1 MIKINQQILI
11 NKDLY
16 MHEKAFWQSIIDNKG
31 ALPEGESLDAMTDE
45 LLGFLR
51 SPDAKLRDGFGY
63 EILGHWILTGQ
74 YDSVKLQSFLN
85 RWLSNLSEGLGE
97 TDTDSVLV
105 RSFAALML
113 SILVYYDMKSPW
125 IAPEDYARLLD
136 TVTDYFGKEVD
147 IRGFEPEKGWM
158 HAIAH
163 TGDVLKFLARDAKTD
178 KAGLE
183 RILAAIANRIKLPQT
198 VFTHSE
204 EERISLAFLDVL
216 KRQLLDEESLKT
228 WLEGFSADAT
238 ASKKTD
244 FDVMD
249 YYARQNSKNFLRAL
263 YFTLAKNK
271 DVPSATNLEYVIY
284 TLMKDY

>member
-1 MIKINQQILI
+1 
-11 NKDLY
+11 
-16 MHEKAFWQSIIDNKG
+16 MHDKAFWQSIVDNKG
-31 ALPEGESLDAMTDE
+31 ALPEGESLEAMTDE
-45 LLGFLR
+45 LLDYLR
-51 SPDAKLRDGFGY
+51 SPDPKLRDGFGY

-74 YDSVKLQSFLN
+74 YDSAKLQSFLN
-85 RWLSNLSEGLGE
+85 RWLGNLGEGLGE
-97 TDTDSVLV
+97 AGTDSVLV

-125 IAPEDYARLLD
+125 VTPDDYARLLD

-147 IRGFEPEKGWM
+147 LRGYDAEKGWM

-163 TGDVLKFLARDAKTD
+163 TADILKFLARDTKTD

-183 RILAAIANRIKLPQT
+183 RILAAIANRLKQPQA

-228 WLEGFSADAT
+228 WLESFSVDAT
-238 ASKKTD
+238 KSEKAD

-249 YYARQNSKNFLRAL
+249 YYARQNCKNFLKAL
-263 YFTLAKNK
+263 CFTLAKNK

>member
-1 MIKINQQILI
+1 
-11 NKDLY
+11 
-16 MHEKAFWQSIIDNKG
+16 MHEKVFWQTIIDNKG

-63 EILGHWILTGQ
+63 EILGHWILSGH
-74 YDSVKLQSFLN
+74 YDKVKLQGFLN
-85 RWLSNLSEGLGE
+85 RWLGNLSEGLGE

-113 SILVYYDMKSPW
+113 SILVYYDMKVPW
-125 IAPEDYARLLD
+125 IAEDDYARLLN
-136 TVTDYFGKEVD
+136 TVSDYFGKEVD
-147 IRGFEPEKGWM
+147 LRGYDAEKGWM

-163 TGDVLKFLARDAKTD
+163 TADILKFLARDTKTD

-183 RILAAIANRIKLPQT
+183 RILAAIAHRMTLPQA

-216 KRQLLDEESLKT
+216 KRQVLEEEALKT

-238 ASKKTD
+238 ASKKND

-249 YYARQNSKNFLRAL
+249 YYGRQNCKNFLKAV

-271 DVPSATNLEYVIY
+271 DIPSATNLEYVIY